1 MSQTTDQT
9 HKSQPESAP
18 VIVWEQQTNRPQEQE
33 GNVIS
38 IDAYRRGSS
47 SEATITTR
55 TLSPESPVRLIIISS
70 GFGQKPAHNTV
81 RNAAA

>member
-9 HKSQPESAP
+9 RIPQPESAP
-18 VIVWEQQTNRPQEQE
+18 VIVWEQQANRPQEQE

-47 SEATITTR
+47 SEATVTTR
-55 TLSPESPVRLIIISS
+55 TLASESPVRLVIVSS